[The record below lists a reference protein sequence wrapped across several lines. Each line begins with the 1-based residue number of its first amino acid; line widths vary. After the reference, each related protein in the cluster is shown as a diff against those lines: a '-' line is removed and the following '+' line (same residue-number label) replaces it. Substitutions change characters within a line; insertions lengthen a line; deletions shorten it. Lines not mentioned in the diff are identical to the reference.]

1 MAHAARP
8 LRHAT
13 ATAANATSRIAQP
26 AESARCVVRD
36 MLILPI
42 ETNRFRR
49 PLARSTIVCLLS
61 LRCKGPVST
70 SSTIESGRPGMS
82 PRAEPRQGAVRSP
95 LLASLPCKPTMRTL
109 PRPASA
115 QPGDPPSIGLR
126 RGLIRR
132 PRAGPNLQVRDPFC
146 RRGQLLRRLASRQ
159 CFREVLP
166 LVLSASSFSRRVRR
180 CALSSR
186 TQKSSPSQ
194 RRRRWQS
201 SPRPN
206 RARTRRTLLRPRR
219 TGGKERTR
227 QSPQRAANLA
237 NLRAESTP
245 IRRQSAPIANRS
257 AWSGVNDLLY
267 SFRLLPKS
275 KMRETPSR
283 KHGRP
288 HKKRLSVLIPHPEST
303 DGSQIVAPHHP
314 TLLSASGKGLQFL

>member
-1 MAHAARP
+1 
-8 LRHAT
+8 
-13 ATAANATSRIAQP
+13 
-26 AESARCVVRD
+26 
-36 MLILPI
+36 
-42 ETNRFRR
+42 
-49 PLARSTIVCLLS
+49 
-61 LRCKGPVST
+61 
-70 SSTIESGRPGMS
+70 
-82 PRAEPRQGAVRSP
+82 
-95 LLASLPCKPTMRTL
+95 MRTL

-159 CFREVLP
+159 CFGRCSR
-166 LVLSASSFSRRVRR
+166 LSYQHLHFLGAFVGAHFCPVHKSRRQANDGDGGNRR
-180 CALSSR
+180 PGRIVPAQDARYSAHDA
-186 TQKSSPSQ
+186 QEAKSEPGDH
-194 RRRRWQS
+194 
-201 SPRPN
+201 PGARPTWPT
-206 RARTRRTLLRPRR
+206 AH
-219 TGGKERTR
+219 
-227 QSPQRAANLA
+227 
-237 NLRAESTP
+237 AESTP